1 MVGHVPRSFCRY
13 YSQYLLIRGSTVLCK
28 VTGKRVNR
36 GAGYGLEIPCRYTIN
51 GNKLAV
57 RWLSELILKEATI
70 VKDAVVRNLETKTGR
85 KRKNRGSQPGVRD
98 DISWGAKT
106 WIWIIFNYSV
116 DVYFVV
122 RAVNGQY
129 FRL

>member
-1 MVGHVPRSFCRY
+1 MCLGPFVATLANICLFG
-13 YSQYLLIRGSTVLCK
+13 GSTALCE
-28 VTGKRVNR
+28 VTGKRVNH

-85 KRKNRGSQPGVRD
+85 KRKTKSGDCGDSSCKKRR
-98 DISWGAKT
+98 T
-106 WIWIIFNYSV
+106 
-116 DVYFVV
+116 
-122 RAVNGQY
+122 
-129 FRL
+129 